1 MLKISSFILAAVS
14 AYKWSLGPCQDV
26 KWDSMTSGRGHAGMN
41 DTFFQIAEA
50 DVDIFGG
57 PVFSWVPPCA
67 RHEFMQVED
76 YPVYK
81 WVVQKQTSWI
91 FGFFPYYHGPT
102 MQMGFPR
109 LLCKRLCCCPSTIQ
123 LLEKEWICIQR
134 WRFWKSVSL

>member
-1 MLKISSFILAAVS
+1 M
-14 AYKWSLGPCQDV
+14 CQ
-26 KWDSMTSGRGHAGMN
+26 KN
-41 DTFFQIAEA
+41 YTFFQIAEA

-81 WVVQKQTSWI
+81 WVVQKQTSSI

-102 MQMGFPR
+102 MQWVFQDYSANGYVAAPAPYNSQKKNGFAFR
-109 LLCKRLCCCPSTIQ
+109 DGDFGRVYHC
-123 LLEKEWICIQR
+123 EN
-134 WRFWKSVSL
+134 